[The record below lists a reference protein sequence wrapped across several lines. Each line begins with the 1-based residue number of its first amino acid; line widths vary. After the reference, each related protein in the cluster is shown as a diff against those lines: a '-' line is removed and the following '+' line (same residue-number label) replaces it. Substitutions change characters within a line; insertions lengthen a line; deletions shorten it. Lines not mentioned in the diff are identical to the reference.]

1 MSVSHNGLSP
11 SADGY
16 SEAERVRWRQAHEVH
31 SLRDMLA
38 VYRQWAMAIAAE
50 NTRLHEEIAILRTA
64 AARAPGEPLPRNR
77 GNCRA

>member
-1 MSVSHNGLSP
+1 MSVSQNGLSP

-50 NTRLHEEIAILRTA
+50 NTRLHEEVASLRTA
-64 AARAPGEPLPRNR
+64 AARAPGEPLPRNH